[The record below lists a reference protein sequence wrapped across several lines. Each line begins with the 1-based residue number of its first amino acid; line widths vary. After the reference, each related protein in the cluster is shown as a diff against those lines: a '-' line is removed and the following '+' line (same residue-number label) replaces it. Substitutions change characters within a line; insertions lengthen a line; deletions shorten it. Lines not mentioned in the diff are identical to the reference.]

1 MLAEPSDSA
10 MRPRGYYSE
19 CVQEPP
25 SDRKAIVTSGD
36 LDVGERWSDLEE
48 RHVTEILTS
57 EDSPCKSPLQSGS
70 GWLWRS
76 QGQSKVDFRGPV
88 SLPNDTVV
96 EYGQVFVWN
105 RRYTMCV
112 AIVHSR

>member
-1 MLAEPSDSA
+1 MFKSLPVTGKLLS
-10 MRPRGYYSE
+10 PRMTLTLDEG
-19 CVQEPP
+19 PP
-25 SDRKAIVTSGD
+25 
-36 LDVGERWSDLEE
+36 ERWSDLEE
-48 RHVTEILTS
+48 RHVAEILTS

-76 QGQSKVDFRGPV
+76 QGQSKEDFRGLV
-88 SLPNDTVV
+88 SLPNDTVG